1 MSIRLKVARSEKE
14 LEDVFRFRHHVYVT
28 ERGKFSQACGCSNN
42 IVDKFDAMPSVAN
55 VVAYEGDEV
64 VASMRINRDSPVGLP
79 AEEYFDF
86 SATREAVADARR
98 EAGEGEPV
106 FVSGSMLAIH
116 QDWRN
121 RRNVI
126 FALFKMAAGVMHDW
140 GATHVIGSISKET
153 LSLYGRLGFEPIG
166 DAFWNEEVNDHLVPI
181 LASFDKVF
189 EWTYGD
195 ISGTIFPFWL
205 DNFCGEF
212 ERLLLSPGDVLF
224 RQGDAAEQAY
234 AVDEG
239 WVSISRADTD
249 GNEMVL
255 ANLSRG
261 ALFGEL
267 AILDQKPRSATATA
281 ISNVGLIVLE
291 RQRLLDIIKEH
302 PEKLGQLLLHF
313 AKQVRDMDDLALVQA
328 FAPQTQRVG
337 HALSRLWRSADADRK
352 NPQVRVA
359 RIGPQQIAKSAQIR
373 EEEVLRV
380 LEAEKQKGVL
390 EYGPRSIRFFREP
403 VLDGSLKVVSG

>member
-153 LSLYGRLGFEPIG
+153 LGLYGRLGFEPRGVGNSGPRAAIG
-166 DAFWNEEVNDHLVPI
+166 NCHGDLQREADRPGTPALVGYHPG
-181 LASFDKVF
+181 ASRKA
-189 EWTYGD
+189 W
-195 ISGTIFPFWL
+195 
-205 DNFCGEF
+205 
-212 ERLLLSPGDVLF
+212 
-224 RQGDAAEQAY
+224 
-234 AVDEG
+234 
-239 WVSISRADTD
+239 
-249 GNEMVL
+249 
-255 ANLSRG
+255 
-261 ALFGEL
+261 
-267 AILDQKPRSATATA
+267 ATAA
-281 ISNVGLIVLE
+281 ALCQAG
-291 RQRLLDIIKEH
+291 QRH
-302 PEKLGQLLLHF
+302 G
-313 AKQVRDMDDLALVQA
+313 
-328 FAPQTQRVG
+328 
-337 HALSRLWRSADADRK
+337 
-352 NPQVRVA
+352 
-359 RIGPQQIAKSAQIR
+359 
-373 EEEVLRV
+373 
-380 LEAEKQKGVL
+380 
-390 EYGPRSIRFFREP
+390 
-403 VLDGSLKVVSG
+403 